1 MIRIN
6 NAVSRA
12 PRLTLES
19 IVIKNTSR
27 GRVTVRPVPE
37 DEEETFR
44 SGDIPQVSDAYEKE
58 AGKVWDK
65 YFEWL
70 FTEIGSPSGLV
81 KRIKTKFSTPNSEQ
95 CPIAEVLTNDRG
107 VKIRGLLEIL
117 LARPDELDKKI
128 GGFTLRELGVRPPA
142 DEARRAKKTGVDEP
156 EGEREKKTRKRDA
169 LEASFDYEAFSGKHD
184 ERATD
189 LRSVIELLGVRVCP
203 YCGRAFTGAVRRKSG
218 KLIRTDQLDH
228 FLPKSKYP
236 QLALSLWNLIPSCGA
251 CNNRKSDDCEDEIL
265 YPYAEEMGDACRF
278 VTHPVSG
285 FGYLLGEPSEG
296 DFEISLEAEDEE
308 SDLAKKA
315 KAEAE
320 LFGTKELY
328 QQHKAYVRDIFRQR
342 YVFGDPYIDDLITT
356 FPRLFRSREQV
367 RALLYMKK
375 IDPGSIGTEPL
386 DKLTRDIDLE
396 IDELEKRY

>member
-1 MIRIN
+1 MIRIS
-6 NAVSRA
+6 NALTRA
-12 PRLTLES
+12 PRLELGD
-19 IVIKNTSR
+19 IVIVNGAERKPFDLWKDGVFT
-27 GRVTVRPVPE
+27 
-37 DEEETFR
+37 D
-44 SGDIPQVSDAYEKE
+44 GDLPQVSEKYNRE
-58 AGKVWDK
+58 AGEIWNR

-70 FTEIGSPSGLV
+70 FGKNGKQSPLLKRLSDQRKNLEGKYPAAAKAFFEKGGIKRETVLKILIARPDKLDEKIGDVTLEELG
-81 KRIKTKFSTPNSEQ
+81 KNDAA
-95 CPIAEVLTNDRG
+95 AEVLPK
-107 VKIRGLLEIL
+107 V
-117 LARPDELDKKI
+117 
-128 GGFTLRELGVRPPA
+128 
-142 DEARRAKKTGVDEP
+142 
-156 EGEREKKTRKRDA
+156 
-169 LEASFDYEAFSGKHD
+169 FDYKNLASNV
-184 ERATD
+184 R

-251 CNNRKSDDCEDEIL
+251 CNNRKSDDCEEDIL

-375 IDPGSIGTEPL
+375 IDPDSIGTEPL

>member
-1 MIRIN
+1 MIKIT
-6 NAVSRA
+6 NALTRA
-12 PRLTLES
+12 PQLTVKD
-19 IVIKNTSR
+19 IVIVNGAERKPFDSWQ
-27 GRVTVRPVPE
+27 GKVFE
-37 DEEETFR
+37 D
-44 SGDIPQVSDAYEKE
+44 GDLPQVSETYNRE
-58 AGKVWDK
+58 AGEIWNK

-70 FTEIGSPSGLV
+70 FKKGGEKGPLPA
-81 KRIKTKFSTPNSEQ
+81 RIAAQLKTLDDEKF
-95 CPIAEVLTNDRG
+95 PIVNVLLKGGKVR
-107 VKIRGLLEIL
+107 RLELLEL
-117 LARPDELDKKI
+117 LISRPDELEKEI
-128 GGFTLRELGVRPPA
+128 GGIKLRELG
-142 DEARRAKKTGVDEP
+142 
-156 EGEREKKTRKRDA
+156 GERNSEEEKAAEEGKTPGKKRRKA
-169 LEASFDYEAFSGKHD
+169 NPLSKAFDYKELSGDSK
-184 ERATD
+184 
-189 LRSVIELLGVRVCP
+189 LRSVIELLGVRICP
-203 YCGRAFTGAVRRKSG
+203 YCGRAFTGAVRRKNG

-296 DFEISLEAEDEE
+296 DFEISLEAKDGD
-308 SDLAKKA
+308 SDIAKKA